1 MLRIAVPNKG
11 VLSEPAAEML
21 AESGYRQRRST
32 KDLAV
37 YDPENDTEFFYLR
50 PRDIA
55 VYVAAGT
62 LDVGITGRDMLLET
76 APADGDGRRG
86 RRGHAAG
93 LRPLVVPVRQ
103 PRSSPAIERGRPAGG
118 QADRHRLPGAAAAVP
133 GRAGIK
139 AGVVKL
145 DGAVET
151 ACRLGVADAV
161 CDVVETGTT
170 LRAAGLHIIGEP
182 VLTSE
187 AILVRREGAEEIPA
201 VAQLRR
207 RLRGVLVA
215 RQYVL
220 LDYDCPNELLRAG
233 DGDHA
238 RARGPDGQPA
248 ADAGLVGGAR
258 DGAPGR
264 HQPGHGR
271 ALGARRPG
279 DPGHQHPRLPHLT
292 PRRIRL
298 VAGTSVATSDG
309 VRLLLPLL
317 ALLALLTACAR
328 SRRGGR
334 RRGRRHRRPARR
346 ARLRARRPRRR
357 VRRRRRVAARRAG
370 R

>member
-21 AESGYRQRRST
+21 AESGSRQRRST

-37 YDPENDTEFFYLR
+37 YDPESDTEFFYLR

-76 APADGDGRRG
+76 APADG
-86 RRGHAAG
+86 
-93 LRPLVVPVRQ
+93 P
-103 PRSSPAIERGRPAGG
+103 
-118 QADRHRLPGAAAAVP
+118 AAVEVMP
-133 GRAGIK
+133 LGFGQSSFRFAAPVESEIKDVDQLAGKRI
-139 AGVVKL
+139 ATAYPVLLRRFLDEQGIAASVVKL

-187 AILVRREGAEEIPA
+187 AILVRRAGAEEIPA

-215 RQYVL
+215 RQYVM
-220 LDYDCPNELLRAG
+220 LDYDCPNDLLARATAITPGIEGPTVSPLQTPGWSAVRAMVAQNDTNRVIDELL
-233 DGDHA
+233 D
-238 RARGPDGQPA
+238 
-248 ADAGLVGGAR
+248 
-258 DGAPGR
+258 
-264 HQPGHGR
+264 
-271 ALGARRPG
+271 LGARAILVTSS
-279 DPGHQHPRLPHLT
+279 HAC
-292 PRRIRL
+292 RI
-298 VAGTSVATSDG
+298 
-309 VRLLLPLL
+309 
-317 ALLALLTACAR
+317 
-328 SRRGGR
+328 
-334 RRGRRHRRPARR
+334 
-346 ARLRARRPRRR
+346 
-357 VRRRRRVAARRAG
+357 
-370 R
+370 

>member
-1 MLRIAVPNKG
+1 MLRVAVPNKG
-11 VLSEPAAEML
+11 ALSEPAAEML

-37 YDPENDTEFFYLR
+37 YDPDSDTEFFYLR

-76 APADGDGRRG
+76 APPEGVGSSAVEVM
-86 RRGHAAG
+86 
-93 LRPLVVPVRQ
+93 PLGFG
-103 PRSSPAIERGRPAGG
+103 RSSFRFASPLESSIEKPEQLAGKRIATAYPVLL
-118 QADRHRLPGAAAAVP
+118 QRYLDEN
-133 GRAGIK
+133 GID

-187 AILVRREGAEEIPA
+187 AVLVRRGGTEESPA

-220 LDYDCPNELLRAG
+220 LDYDCPNSLLEQATAITPGLEGPTVSPLQTEGWSAVRAMVRQSDTNRLMDELWE
-233 DGDHA
+233 
-238 RARGPDGQPA
+238 
-248 ADAGLVGGAR
+248 
-258 DGAPGR
+258 
-264 HQPGHGR
+264 
-271 ALGARRPG
+271 LGARAILVTSI
-279 DPGHQHPRLPHLT
+279 HAC
-292 PRRIRL
+292 RI
-298 VAGTSVATSDG
+298 
-309 VRLLLPLL
+309 
-317 ALLALLTACAR
+317 
-328 SRRGGR
+328 
-334 RRGRRHRRPARR
+334 
-346 ARLRARRPRRR
+346 
-357 VRRRRRVAARRAG
+357 
-370 R
+370 

>member
-1 MLRIAVPNKG
+1 VLRIAVPNKG

-37 YDPENDTEFFYLR
+37 YDPDNDTEFFYLR

-76 APADGDGRRG
+76 APVNGDAS
-86 RRGHAAG
+86 AAVEVM
-93 LRPLVVPVRQ
+93 PLGFG
-103 PRSSPAIERGRPAGG
+103 RSSFRFATPLESGIERVDQLAGKRI
-118 QADRHRLPGAAAAVP
+118 ATAYPVLLERYLEES
-133 GRAGIK
+133 GIQ

-182 VLTSE
+182 ILQSE

-207 RLRGVLVA
+207 RLRGVMVA

-220 LDYDCPNELLRAG
+220 LDYDCPNELLEKATAVTPGLEGPTVSPLQTPGWSAVRAMVRQT
-233 DGDHA
+233 DTNRVMDE
-238 RARGPDGQPA
+238 
-248 ADAGLVGGAR
+248 LWE
-258 DGAPGR
+258 
-264 HQPGHGR
+264 
-271 ALGARRPG
+271 LGARAILVTSI
-279 DPGHQHPRLPHLT
+279 HAS
-292 PRRIRL
+292 RI
-298 VAGTSVATSDG
+298 
-309 VRLLLPLL
+309 
-317 ALLALLTACAR
+317 
-328 SRRGGR
+328 
-334 RRGRRHRRPARR
+334 
-346 ARLRARRPRRR
+346 
-357 VRRRRRVAARRAG
+357 
-370 R
+370 

>member
-1 MLRIAVPNKG
+1 VLRIAVPNKG

-21 AESGYRQRRST
+21 VESGYRQRRST

-37 YDPENDTEFFYLR
+37 YDPDNDTEFFYLR

-76 APADGDGRRG
+76 APVNGERHEAVEVM
-86 RRGHAAG
+86 
-93 LRPLVVPVRQ
+93 PLGFG
-103 PRSSPAIERGRPAGG
+103 RSSFRFASPLESGIERVDQLAGKRIATAYPVLL
-118 QADRHRLPGAAAAVP
+118 QRYLDQ
-133 GRAGIK
+133 AGIQ

-215 RQYVL
+215 RQYVM
-220 LDYDCPNELLRAG
+220 LDYDCPNQILERATAITPGIEGPTVSPLQTPGWSAVRAMVAQTDTNRVMDELWE
-233 DGDHA
+233 
-238 RARGPDGQPA
+238 
-248 ADAGLVGGAR
+248 
-258 DGAPGR
+258 
-264 HQPGHGR
+264 
-271 ALGARRPG
+271 LGARAILVTSI
-279 DPGHQHPRLPHLT
+279 HAS
-292 PRRIRL
+292 RI
-298 VAGTSVATSDG
+298 
-309 VRLLLPLL
+309 
-317 ALLALLTACAR
+317 
-328 SRRGGR
+328 
-334 RRGRRHRRPARR
+334 
-346 ARLRARRPRRR
+346 
-357 VRRRRRVAARRAG
+357 
-370 R
+370 

>member
-37 YDPENDTEFFYLR
+37 YDPDNDTEFFYLR

-76 APADGDGRRG
+76 APANAEDG
-86 RRGHAAG
+86 AAVEVM
-93 LRPLVVPVRQ
+93 PLGFG
-103 PRSSPAIERGRPAGG
+103 RSSFRFASPIESGINRIEQLAGKRIATAYPVLL
-118 QADRHRLPGAAAAVP
+118 QAFLDEH
-133 GRAGIK
+133 GIK

-207 RLRGVLVA
+207 RLRGVMVA

-220 LDYDCPNELLRAG
+220 LDYDCPNELLEKATAVTPGLEGPTVSPLQTPGWSAVRAMVRQT
-233 DGDHA
+233 DTNRVMDE
-238 RARGPDGQPA
+238 
-248 ADAGLVGGAR
+248 LWE
-258 DGAPGR
+258 
-264 HQPGHGR
+264 
-271 ALGARRPG
+271 LGARAILVTSI
-279 DPGHQHPRLPHLT
+279 HAC
-292 PRRIRL
+292 RI
-298 VAGTSVATSDG
+298 
-309 VRLLLPLL
+309 
-317 ALLALLTACAR
+317 
-328 SRRGGR
+328 
-334 RRGRRHRRPARR
+334 
-346 ARLRARRPRRR
+346 
-357 VRRRRRVAARRAG
+357 
-370 R
+370 

>member
-37 YDPENDTEFFYLR
+37 YDPDNDTEFFYLR

-76 APADGDGRRG
+76 APNDGE
-86 RRGHAAG
+86 GHAAVEVM
-93 LRPLVVPVRQ
+93 PLGFG
-103 PRSSPAIERGRPAGG
+103 RSSFRFATPLESGIERIDELAGKRIATAYPVLL
-118 QADRHRLPGAAAAVP
+118 QRFLDEF
-133 GRAGIK
+133 GIK

-182 VLTSE
+182 VLASE

-207 RLRGVLVA
+207 RLRGVMVA

-220 LDYDCPNELLRAG
+220 LDYDCPNELLAKATAVTPGLEGPTVSPLQTPGWSAVRAMVRQT
-233 DGDHA
+233 DTNRVMDE
-238 RARGPDGQPA
+238 
-248 ADAGLVGGAR
+248 LWE
-258 DGAPGR
+258 
-264 HQPGHGR
+264 
-271 ALGARRPG
+271 LGARAI
-279 DPGHQHPRLPHLT
+279 LVT
-292 PRRIRL
+292 SIAASRI
-298 VAGTSVATSDG
+298 
-309 VRLLLPLL
+309 
-317 ALLALLTACAR
+317 
-328 SRRGGR
+328 
-334 RRGRRHRRPARR
+334 
-346 ARLRARRPRRR
+346 
-357 VRRRRRVAARRAG
+357 
-370 R
+370 

>member
-37 YDPENDTEFFYLR
+37 YDPDNDTEFFYLR

-76 APADGDGRRG
+76 APADGEGP
-86 RRGHAAG
+86 AAVEVM
-93 LRPLVVPVRQ
+93 PLGFG
-103 PRSSPAIERGRPAGG
+103 RSSFRFASPVESGIERVEQLAGKRIATAYPVLL
-118 QADRHRLPGAAAAVP
+118 QRFLDD
-133 GRAGIK
+133 AGIS

-151 ACRLGVADAV
+151 ACRLGVAEAV

-170 LRAAGLHIIGEP
+170 LRAAGLHIIGDP

-187 AILVRREGAEEIPA
+187 AVLVRRQGAEEIPA

-215 RQYVL
+215 RQYVM
-220 LDYDCPNELLRAG
+220 LDYDCPNELLEKATAVTPGIEGPTVSPLQTPGWSAVRAMI
-233 DGDHA
+233 A
-238 RARGPDGQPA
+238 RTETNRVMDE
-248 ADAGLVGGAR
+248 LWE
-258 DGAPGR
+258 
-264 HQPGHGR
+264 
-271 ALGARRPG
+271 LGARAILVTSI
-279 DPGHQHPRLPHLT
+279 HAS
-292 PRRIRL
+292 RI
-298 VAGTSVATSDG
+298 
-309 VRLLLPLL
+309 
-317 ALLALLTACAR
+317 
-328 SRRGGR
+328 
-334 RRGRRHRRPARR
+334 
-346 ARLRARRPRRR
+346 
-357 VRRRRRVAARRAG
+357 
-370 R
+370 